1 MIPTVDGMER
11 WWPRLVDGVIA
22 LLVLLAAL
30 AEIWVPLD
38 SRSGEG
44 SQAWST
50 VQVLVMSGALLLRR
64 VQPLL
69 CALLVGTGLM
79 AFHLA
84 DVVFLLFQGQFVP
97 LILATF
103 AVARY
108 GRGRS
113 PYVGGAALGATLVFA
128 DLTIEEFQE
137 PSEMIFHWGVLG
149 SVYALGTWQ
158 RVMAS
163 REEAARRRAIAA
175 EVEAAEKAA
184 AAVLEERTRIAR
196 ELHDVVAHAMSVM
209 VVQAGA
215 AAGVPD
221 TPEAVRRSLGSIRE
235 TGAGALAEMRRLVT
249 MLRDPDEAA
258 ARAPQPGL
266 DAVEVLVAEARETG
280 LPVTLTALGEAR
292 DLPAGLD
299 LAAYRI
305 VQEAL
310 TNARRHA
317 VTATTVAVT
326 LDFTGDE
333 LRIDVRDDG
342 VPSADTAGSGHG
354 LIGMR
359 ERVQLYGGRMRA
371 GALPGRGFAVE
382 AALPLE
388 HA

>member
-1 MIPTVDGMER
+1 MNR
-11 WWPRLVDGVIA
+11 WWPRLVDALIV
-22 LLVLLAAL
+22 LLVLAAAL
-30 AEIWVPLD
+30 AEIWVPLE
-38 SRSGEG
+38 SRSGDG
-44 SQAWST
+44 SLWWST
-50 VQVLVMSGALLLRR
+50 IQVLVMSGALLLRR

-69 CALLVGTGLM
+69 CVVIVGAGLVG
-79 AFHLA
+79 FHLA

-97 LILATF
+97 LMLATF
-103 AVARY
+103 AIARH
-108 GRGRS
+108 GRGRAS
-113 PYVGGAALGATLVFA
+113 YIGGAVLVGTMLFA

-137 PSEMIFHWGVLG
+137 ASELIFHWSVLG
-149 SVYALGTWQ
+149 SIYALGTWQ
-158 RVMAS
+158 RVMAAHA
-163 REEAARRRAIAA
+163 EEARRRAITA
-175 EVEAAEKAA
+175 EVEAVEQAM
-184 AAVLEERTRIAR
+184 AAVLAERTRIAR

-215 AAGVPD
+215 AAGVSD
-221 TPEAVRRSLGSIRE
+221 TPEPVRRSLASIRE

-258 ARAPQPGL
+258 ALAPQPGL
-266 DAVEVLVAEARETG
+266 DALELLVQEAREAG
-280 LPVTLTALGEAR
+280 LPVMLTVLGAAR
-292 DLPAGLD
+292 ELPAGLD

-317 VTATTVAVT
+317 TAATAVAVT

-342 VPSADTAGSGHG
+342 LAAGGTAGSGHG

-359 ERVQLYGGRMRA
+359 ERVQLYGGRLRA
-371 GALPGRGFAVE
+371 GALPERGFAVE

-388 HA
+388 PA